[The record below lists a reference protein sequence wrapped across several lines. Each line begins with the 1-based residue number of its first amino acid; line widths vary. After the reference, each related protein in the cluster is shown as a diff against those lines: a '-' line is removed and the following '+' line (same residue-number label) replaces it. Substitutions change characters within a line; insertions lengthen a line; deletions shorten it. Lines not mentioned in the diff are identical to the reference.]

1 MTRRIF
7 SCFCVSIYVWLVMLS
22 GCGSRQAYNK
32 KYYVLSTRR
41 ETKSIQDEKDSILE
55 VRHFTID
62 SAFSGKGLVY
72 RIGEF
77 EYESDFYN
85 ELLVSPSAMITEKA
99 RAWLSESGLCKRVL
113 DPGSQID
120 PTHIIEGNITAFYGD
135 FSDKL
140 SPAAVM
146 EIRVFLLEMKTG
158 KEPVIVFGKTYN
170 ISVAIES
177 KSPGI
182 LVSALDRCLIK
193 TLTNLEKDLAER
205 LL

>member
-7 SCFCVSIYVWLVMLS
+7 SCFCVGIYVWLAMLS

-32 KYYVLSTRR
+32 KYYMLSATRER
-41 ETKSIQDEKDSILE
+41 ESIKDENDSILE

-62 SAFSGKGLVY
+62 SAYSGKGLVY

-99 RAWLSESGLCKRVL
+99 RTWLSESGLCKRVL

-120 PTHIIEGNITAFYGD
+120 PTHIIEGNITTFYGN
-135 FSDKL
+135 FRDKA
-140 SPAAVM
+140 SPSAVM
-146 EIRVFLLEMKTG
+146 EIRIFLLKVNPGED
-158 KEPVIVFGKTYN
+158 PSLVFGNTYKS
-170 ISVAIES
+170 SVGVDS
-177 KSPGI
+177 KSPEG
-182 LVSALDRCLIK
+182 LVKAFGRCLEEIM
-193 TLTNLEKDLAER
+193 TTLEKDLAENIS
-205 LL
+205 

>member
-7 SCFCVSIYVWLVMLS
+7 SCFCVGIYVWLAMLS
-22 GCGSRQAYNK
+22 GCGSQQAYNK
-32 KYYVLSTRR
+32 KYYVLSAIR
-41 ETKSIQDEKDSILE
+41 ETKSIKAEKDSILE

-85 ELLVSPSAMITEKA
+85 EFLVSSDAMVTEKV
-99 RAWLSESGLCKRVL
+99 RNWLSASGISRRVL
-113 DPGSQID
+113 DPGSYVD
-120 PTHIIEGNITAFYGD
+120 PTHVIEGNVIALYGE
-135 FSDKL
+135 FRDK
-140 SPAAVM
+140 STPTAVM

-158 KEPVIVFGKTYN
+158 KDPVIVFGKTYKS
-170 ISVAIES
+170 SVALES

-193 TLTNLEKDLAER
+193 MLTNLEKDLAER

>member
-7 SCFCVSIYVWLVMLS
+7 SCFCVGIYVWLAMLS
-22 GCGSRQAYNK
+22 GCGSQQAYNK
-32 KYYVLSTRR
+32 KYYVLSAIR
-41 ETKSIQDEKDSILE
+41 ETKSIKAEKDSILE

-85 ELLVSPSAMITEKA
+85 ELLVSPSAMVTEKA
-99 RAWLSESGLCKRVL
+99 RTWLSESGLFKRVL

-120 PTHIIEGNITAFYGD
+120 PTHIIEANITGFYGN
-135 FSDKL
+135 FRDKAA
-140 SPAAVM
+140 PTAVM

-158 KEPVIVFGKTYN
+158 KDPVIVFGKTYKS
-170 ISVAIES
+170 SVALES

-182 LVSALDRCLIK
+182 LVSGLDRCLIK
-193 TLTNLEKDLAER
+193 MLTNLEKDFAER

>member
-7 SCFCVSIYVWLVMLS
+7 SCFCVSIYVWLAMLS
-22 GCGSRQAYNK
+22 GCGSQQAYNK
-32 KYYVLSTRR
+32 KYYVLSAIR
-41 ETKSIQDEKDSILE
+41 ETKSIKAEKDSILE

-99 RAWLSESGLCKRVL
+99 RTWLSESGLFKRVL

-120 PTHIIEGNITAFYGD
+120 PTHIIEANITGFYGN
-135 FSDKL
+135 FRDKAA
-140 SPAAVM
+140 PTAVM
-146 EIRVFLLEMKTG
+146 EMRIFLLKENPG
-158 KEPVIVFGKTYN
+158 KDPSFVFGKTYKSS
-170 ISVAIES
+170 IGVDS
-177 KSPGI
+177 KSPEG
-182 LVSALDRCLIK
+182 LVNALGRCLEEI
-193 TLTNLEKDLAER
+193 LTTLEKDLVENIS
-205 LL
+205 

>member
-7 SCFCVSIYVWLVMLS
+7 SCFCVGIYVWLAMLS
-22 GCGSRQAYNK
+22 GCGSQQAYNK
-32 KYYVLSTRR
+32 KYYVLSAIR
-41 ETKSIQDEKDSILE
+41 ETKSIKAEKDSILE

-85 ELLVSPSAMITEKA
+85 EFLVSSDAMVTEKV
-99 RAWLSESGLCKRVL
+99 RNWLSASGISRRVL
-113 DPGSQID
+113 GPGSYVD
-120 PTHIIEGNITAFYGD
+120 PTHVIEGNVIALYGE
-135 FSDKL
+135 FRDK
-140 SPAAVM
+140 STPTAVM

-158 KEPVIVFGKTYN
+158 KDPVIVFGKTYKS
-170 ISVAIES
+170 SVALES

-182 LVSALDRCLIK
+182 LVSGLDRCLIK
-193 TLTNLEKDLAER
+193 MLTNLEKDLAER